1 MFLCFFSNYIF
12 FLWILTSFKK
22 LGQIFS
28 TLWALRIWVIF
39 SPATHSLSC
48 PAWVFFGVDL
58 VHHAVLL
65 KKGDQHFGWAWR
77 LGARWARGP
86 RGGGGTVHQQPKW
99 ARAEKARPSGKPGWA
114 HQNMFPGMFLGHGV
128 ARDRDFKGWILF
140 GLNYVLASTSWVSL
154 SADSVCIVQNHCRR
168 MERPLQ

>member
-1 MFLCFFSNYIF
+1 MFLCFFSNYTF
-12 FLWILTSFKK
+12 FFVNPDIFKK

-28 TLWALRIWVIF
+28 TLWGLRLWVI
-39 SPATHSLSC
+39 SPTKHSLSC
-48 PAWVFFGVDL
+48 PAWFSFNVDL

-77 LGARWARGP
+77 LGVRWARGP
-86 RGGGGTVHQQPKW
+86 RGGGGTVSQQPEW

-128 ARDRDFKGWILF
+128 DQDRDFKGWILF
-140 GLNYVLASTSWVSL
+140 GLDYVLASTY
-154 SADSVCIVQNHCRR
+154 
-168 MERPLQ
+168 